1 MNPVA
6 ESQIDARLAE
16 EKLRLEKQKLDKIAA
31 SVPGVICSFHLSLT
45 GHVSMPYASP
55 SAKEVYGLDPMEFST
70 DMTPVFSRIL
80 PEDIEHVN
88 ATIALSAQNMDIWK
102 DEFRYQHPTKG
113 VIWIEG
119 HSMPVP
125 EPDGS
130 ITWHGFI
137 ADITERKKAEVDLKR
152 NEHILR
158 LFVEHTPAA
167 IAMFDRE
174 MRYII
179 TSRRYISDYRLAE
192 QDLTGRS
199 HYEVF
204 PEMDEARKEI
214 HSRCLTGEV
223 VKCEEDPLPRMD
235 GIMDWVRY
243 ELRPWYETEGCI
255 GGVIFF
261 SEVITERK
269 QAEITLRD
277 SEKKYRD
284 LINNMN
290 DTIFVIDY
298 DTSILDVNNTATTV
312 LGYSREEL
320 LSMKISDIDSNLTP
334 EQIQQLAI
342 SMPIDKVQ
350 LFETVHRAKNG
361 KTIPV
366 EVSSSLVAY
375 DGKTVIMSISRDI
388 TERKKAEEEL
398 RNAKEQAE
406 ESDRLKSAFL
416 SNMSHE
422 IRTPMNA
429 ILGFADL
436 LRKPNLSEAN
446 RTGFIDII
454 NQSGERML
462 NTINDLI
469 EISSIEAGA
478 VTVMEMETNLNE
490 LLHFLYSFFEIQSQ
504 QKGLHLFCN
513 APLPDEMALVITDKN
528 KLDRVLINLIGNAMK
543 FTQIGSIEFGYK
555 PRGKL
560 LEFYVADT
568 GIGIPAPRL
577 DAIFERFVQAD
588 ISITRPYEGS
598 GLGLTISKEYVEM
611 LGGTLW
617 VESKEGIG
625 STFRFTIPW
634 KMNGGTKP
642 EVLPV
647 IHQSIDHSL
656 KERTVLIT
664 EDDEINYFYLKSIL
678 DPLCKSVLRA
688 TNGKEAVHCCL
699 TDSSISII
707 LMDVKMREMDGY
719 EATRQIREF
728 NHEVIIVAQTAQ
740 ALKGEQEKA
749 LLAGC
754 DDYISKPFNADK
766 LIGLLAKNIKRK
778 NGKLMQ

>member
-1 MNPVA
+1 
-6 ESQIDARLAE
+6 
-16 EKLRLEKQKLDKIAA
+16 
-31 SVPGVICSFHLSLT
+31 
-45 GHVSMPYASP
+45 
-55 SAKEVYGLDPMEFST
+55 
-70 DMTPVFSRIL
+70 
-80 PEDIEHVN
+80 
-88 ATIALSAQNMDIWK
+88 
-102 DEFRYQHPTKG
+102 
-113 VIWIEG
+113 
-119 HSMPVP
+119 
-125 EPDGS
+125 
-130 ITWHGFI
+130 
-137 ADITERKKAEVDLKR
+137 
-152 NEHILR
+152 
-158 LFVEHTPAA
+158 
-167 IAMFDRE
+167 
-174 MRYII
+174 
-179 TSRRYISDYRLAE
+179 
-192 QDLTGRS
+192 
-199 HYEVF
+199 
-204 PEMDEARKEI
+204 
-214 HSRCLTGEV
+214 
-223 VKCEEDPLPRMD
+223 
-235 GIMDWVRY
+235 
-243 ELRPWYETEGCI
+243 
-255 GGVIFF
+255 
-261 SEVITERK
+261 
-269 QAEITLRD
+269 
-277 SEKKYRD
+277 
-284 LINNMN
+284 
-290 DTIFVIDY
+290 
-298 DTSILDVNNTATTV
+298 
-312 LGYSREEL
+312 
-320 LSMKISDIDSNLTP
+320 
-334 EQIQQLAI
+334 
-342 SMPIDKVQ
+342 
-350 LFETVHRAKNG
+350 
-361 KTIPV
+361 
-366 EVSSSLVAY
+366 
-375 DGKTVIMSISRDI
+375 
-388 TERKKAEEEL
+388 
-398 RNAKEQAE
+398 
-406 ESDRLKSAFL
+406 
-416 SNMSHE
+416 
-422 IRTPMNA
+422 MNA